1 MQWLVNWPSAHPSED
16 REAFASW
23 ITFGWMSPAF
33 LKGYK
38 QPLGL
43 QDLPTITK
51 KLDVSSILRTFLG
64 NYNSSKKKK
73 EEAGKMNTS
82 TLKVLL
88 KSFGG
93 SFALAA
99 FLRLLNDILLYM
111 TPLVFRKIVRA
122 IEAEEEVWKGYMW
135 CGLLLLT
142 ATAQITIS
150 NHYFRQGFLAAFQM
164 RTAIASTIYRKT
176 LTISNSA
183 RKDFSTGEIT
193 NLMSIDAQKFV
204 EIVPYLN
211 TVWSGPFQFFLAIY
225 FLYDLVG
232 WSAMAGLGVFAV
244 LIPINM

>member
-1 MQWLVNWPSAHPSED
+1 
-16 REAFASW
+16 
-23 ITFGWMSPAF
+23 MSPAF

-43 QDLPTITK
+43 KDLPTITRKLNVSNILSIFLENYKSSTK
-51 KLDVSSILRTFLG
+51 KEG
-64 NYNSSKKKK
+64 KK
-73 EEAGKMNTS
+73 EEGGKMSTS
-82 TLKVLL
+82 TLTVLL

-122 IEAEEEVWKGYMW
+122 IENQEETWKGYMW
-135 CGLLLLT
+135 CGLLILT

-150 NHYFRQGFLAAFQM
+150 NHYFRYFLSSKTIIVNIFIFIIFRQSFVAAFQM
-164 RTAIASTIYRKT
+164 RTAIASAIYRKT

-193 NLMSIDAQKFV
+193 NLMSIDAQRFV

-232 WSAMAGLGVFAV
+232 WSALAGLGVFAI

>member
-16 REAFASW
+16 KEAFASW
-23 ITFGWMSPAF
+23 ITFGWMSSAF

-51 KLDVSSILRTFLG
+51 KLDVSSILKTFLG
-64 NYNSSKKKK
+64 NYKSNKK
-73 EEAGKMNTS
+73 EEAGKTS
-82 TLKVLL
+82 TLTVLA

-93 SFALAA
+93 SFAIAA
-99 FLRLLNDILLYM
+99 FLRFLNDILLYM
-111 TPLVFRKIVRA
+111 TPLVFRKIVHA
-122 IEAEEEVWKGYMW
+122 IEEGEEVWKGYMW

-150 NHYFRQGFLAAFQM
+150 NHYFRQSFVAAFQM
-164 RTAIASTIYRKT
+164 RTAIASAIYRKT

-193 NLMSIDAQKFV
+193 NLMSIDAQRFV

-232 WSAMAGLGVFAV
+232 PSAMAGLGVFAILV
-244 LIPINM
+244 PINM

>member
-1 MQWLVNWPSAHPSED
+1 
-16 REAFASW
+16 
-23 ITFGWMSPAF
+23 
-33 LKGYK
+33 
-38 QPLGL
+38 
-43 QDLPTITK
+43 
-51 KLDVSSILRTFLG
+51 
-64 NYNSSKKKK
+64 
-73 EEAGKMNTS
+73 MNTS

>member
-1 MQWLVNWPSAHPSED
+1 MNWPSAHPSED
-16 REAFASW
+16 KEAFASW

-38 QPLGL
+38 QPLSL

-64 NYNSSKKKK
+64 NYKSSKKEEKK
-73 EEAGKMNTS
+73 EEAGKAS
-82 TLKVLL
+82 TLTVLV

-93 SFALAA
+93 SFAFAA

-122 IEAEEEVWKGYMW
+122 IEDGEEAWKGYMW

-142 ATAQITIS
+142 ATSQITIS
-150 NHYFRQGFLAAFQM
+150 NHYFRQSFVAAFQM
-164 RTAIASTIYRKT
+164 RTAIASAIYRKT

-193 NLMSIDAQKFV
+193 NLMSIDAQRFV

-232 WSAMAGLGVFAV
+232 WSAMAGLGVFAILV
-244 LIPINM
+244 PINM